1 MMKTEWDS
9 VMQSVVI
16 RMDTIDWCVVGMEW
30 SGMSVN
36 WSVERL
42 CVEPR

>member
-9 VMQSVVI
+9 VMQSVVT
-16 RMDTIDWCVVGMEW
+16 RMDTIDWCVVEMEW

>member
-9 VMQSVVI
+9 VMQSMII
-16 RMDTIDWCVVGMEW
+16 RMDTIDWCVVEMEW
-30 SGMSVN
+30 SGMVVK

>member
-9 VMQSVVI
+9 MMQNVVI
-16 RMDTIDWCVVGMEW
+16 RMDTIDWCVVEMEW
-30 SGMSVN
+30 SGMIVK

>member
-16 RMDTIDWCVVGMEW
+16 RMNAIDWCVVEMEW
-30 SGMSVN
+30 SGMIVK

>member
-16 RMDTIDWCVVGMEW
+16 RMKEIDWYGMRTEW
-30 SGMSVN
+30 SGMSVK

>member
-16 RMDTIDWCVVGMEW
+16 RMDIINWCVVEMEW

>member
-9 VMQSVVI
+9 VMQSGFI
-16 RMDTIDWCVVGMEW
+16 RMDTIDWCVVEMEW
-30 SGMSVN
+30 SGMSVK